1 MKKITVLTFGVL
13 TELTGSSSFEVIDV
27 HSTDELIQQLH
38 TQFPKLKE
46 VQFAIAVNK
55 EVVHQSVLLDDN
67 TTVALLPPFS
77 GG

>member
-1 MKKITVLTFGVL
+1 MKRITVLTFGVL
-13 TELTGSSSFEVIDV
+13 TELTGSSSFVVTDV
-27 HSTDELIQQLH
+27 NSTDELIRQLH

-46 VQFAIAVNK
+46 LQFAIAVNK
-55 EVVHQSVLLDDN
+55 EVVHQPAPLDDN